1 MFGAECVR
9 DCISMGEGARSCRAW
24 QAIVKTLVLNKII
37 AAVELFPR

>member
-9 DCISMGEGARSCRAW
+9 DCISTGEGVRSCKASEPI
-24 QAIVKTLVLNKII
+24 AKTLVLNKII